1 MPRVCHKITRLRV
14 GDGRADRGLHAGRVR
29 QLDAEPRVHVLG
41 ETTAIPA
48 GRRIAPVHVWRALV
62 LERVGDQGG
71 GRIRGGFLLVTC
83 RRRRYDRCAWFGA

>member
-1 MPRVCHKITRLRV
+1 MPGMTAVTFVPSIGFIAWIIRMPRVCHEIAWLRV
-14 GDGRADRGLHAGRVR
+14 GNGRADRGLHSGRVR

-48 GRRIAPVHVWRALV
+48 SRRIAPVHVWRALV

-71 GRIRGGFLLVTC
+71 GRI
-83 RRRRYDRCAWFGA
+83 

>member
-1 MPRVCHKITRLRV
+1 MDHQTVADVNARMPRVCHKITRLRV
-14 GDGRADRGLHAGRVR
+14 SNGRADRGLHAGRVR

-71 GRIRGGFLLVTC
+71 GRI
-83 RRRRYDRCAWFGA
+83 